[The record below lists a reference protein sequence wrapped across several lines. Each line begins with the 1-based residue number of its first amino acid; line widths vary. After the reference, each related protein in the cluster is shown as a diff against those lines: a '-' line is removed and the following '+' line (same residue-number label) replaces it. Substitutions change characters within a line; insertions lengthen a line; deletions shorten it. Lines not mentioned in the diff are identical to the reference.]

1 MPNVKV
7 LLNEKVDKLGEVGD
21 VVNVR
26 PGYAR
31 NYLLPQG
38 LATIPTSGE
47 VKRIQRKK
55 ELIEKQY
62 QDEKIQAQG
71 IADKINAIGKI
82 VMLAK
87 AGEAGKLFGRV
98 TIKEITEKINAEA
111 ETEITRKEVLLKRSI
126 SELGE
131 YDIKIKLHN
140 EVEAHVKVVIKS
152 EEES

>member
-7 LLNEKVDKLGEVGD
+7 LLNEKIDKLGEVGD
-21 VVNVR
+21 VVIVR

-55 ELIEKQY
+55 ELIEKHY
-62 QDEKIQAQG
+62 QDEKVQAQG

-111 ETEITRKEVLLKRSI
+111 GTEITKKEVLLKRSI